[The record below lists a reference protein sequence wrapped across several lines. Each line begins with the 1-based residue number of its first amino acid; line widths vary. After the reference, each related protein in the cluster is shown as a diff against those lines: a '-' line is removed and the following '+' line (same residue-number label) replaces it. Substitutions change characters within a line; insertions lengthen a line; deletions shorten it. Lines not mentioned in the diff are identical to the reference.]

1 MQRRGR
7 ESESRPEAVAVIGGG
22 AWGTALAL
30 TALRAGRGVRLWARE
45 PEVIEAINRR
55 RENAAFLPGV
65 ALPESLTA
73 GADLAGVCAGAEA
86 ALLVVPSQ
94 FLRAVAEQVEAVLPK
109 GVPVIVCAKGIERET
124 GLLMTQVVEQA
135 MPGRPLAVL
144 SGPTFAAEVAADQP
158 TAVTLATA
166 EDSQGAEEDEA
177 LATQLA
183 AALSTPTFRIYV
195 SHDPVGVEVGGA
207 VKNVIAI
214 ACGIAQG
221 VGFGANTRAALITRG
236 LAEIK
241 RLAAALGGARETVS
255 GLAGLGDLTLTCSSE
270 QSRNFSFGLG
280 LGRGE
285 TAEALL
291 AGRPAVVEGV
301 VNAVTVTD
309 LARKLDVELPICEA
323 VRAVV
328 HEGQPISEA
337 MAALLSRP
345 LTREQG
351 TLDSPIAP

>member
-1 MQRRGR
+1 MRRR
-7 ESESRPEAVAVIGGG
+7 AMESEGGPGVVAVVGGG

-30 TALRAGRGVRLWARE
+30 TALRAGRRVRLWARE
-45 PEVIEAINRR
+45 PEVVEAINRR
-55 RENAAFLPGV
+55 HENTAFLPGA

-73 GADLAGVCAGAEA
+73 GDSLTEVCAGAGA

-109 GVPVIVCAKGIERET
+109 GVPVIVCAKGIERNT

-158 TAVTLATA
+158 TAVTLAAA
-166 EDSQGAEEDEA
+166 EDEDET
-177 LATQLA
+177 LAPQLA

-221 VGFGANTRAALITRG
+221 LGFGANTRAALITRG

-241 RLAAALGGARETVS
+241 RLAEALGGARETVS

-280 LGRGE
+280 LGHGE

-291 AGRPAVVEGV
+291 ADRKAVVEGV

-309 LARKLDVELPICEA
+309 LARKLGVELPICEA
-323 VRAVV
+323 VRAVL
-328 HEGQPISEA
+328 HEGQPIPEA
-337 MAALLSRP
+337 MAALLRRP
-345 LTREQG
+345 LTREAEAI
-351 TLDSPIAP
+351 SPPA

>member
-1 MQRRGR
+1 MSEGRRG
-7 ESESRPEAVAVIGGG
+7 SEVDVQSFAVVGGG

-30 TALRAGRGVRLWARE
+30 TVLRAGGRVRLWARE
-45 PEVIEAINRR
+45 PEVVEAINRSHQN
-55 RENAAFLPGV
+55 EAFLPGV
-65 ALPESLTA
+65 VLPEALIA
-73 GADLAGVCAGAEA
+73 GSDLSEVCAAVKA
-86 ALLVVPSQ
+86 VLLVVPSQ
-94 FLRAVAEQVEAVLPK
+94 FLRPVAEQVEAVLPK
-109 GVPVIVCAKGIERET
+109 DVPVLVCSKGIERET

-144 SGPTFAAEVAADQP
+144 SGPTFAAEVAAGQP

-166 EDSQGAEEDEA
+166 KEEGALAERLAEA
-177 LATQLA
+177 LSA
-183 AALSTPTFRIYV
+183 PNFRIYI
-195 SHDPVGVEVGGA
+195 SRDPVGVEIGGA

-221 VGFGANTRAALITRG
+221 LGFGSNTRAALITRG

-241 RLAAALGGARETVS
+241 RLAEALGGARETVS

-270 QSRNFSFGLG
+270 QSRNFSLGLG

-291 AGRPAVVEGV
+291 SGRQAVVEGV

-309 LARKLDVELPICEA
+309 LARKLGVELPICEA

-328 HEGQPISEA
+328 HESQPIAEA
-337 MAALLSRP
+337 MTALLSRP
-345 LTREQG
+345 LTQEAE
-351 TLDSPIAP
+351 AP